1 MLTPDTRRAIVTAAV
16 EAAVLTAGSDF
27 TSGRRHNT
35 LTTAD
40 KAILGDL
47 GRRLAA
53 RCALVQR
60 IAEQTPRDHEHAA
73 ATFAAAFSSAYDAH
87 LYDLSH
93 GRQRDAEQLAH
104 DVLVALD
111 ATSRGREGR

>member
-1 MLTPDTRRAIVTAAV
+1 MLTPETRRAIVTAAT
-16 EAAVLTAGSDF
+16 EAAVLTAGADF
-27 TSGRRHNT
+27 TSGRRHDS
-35 LTTAD
+35 LSQAD
-40 KAILGDL
+40 RAIVGDL

-60 IAEQTPRDHEHAA
+60 IAEQAPRDHEHAA

-93 GRQRDAEQLAH
+93 GRQRDVDQLAH

-111 ATSRGREGR
+111 ATSRGH